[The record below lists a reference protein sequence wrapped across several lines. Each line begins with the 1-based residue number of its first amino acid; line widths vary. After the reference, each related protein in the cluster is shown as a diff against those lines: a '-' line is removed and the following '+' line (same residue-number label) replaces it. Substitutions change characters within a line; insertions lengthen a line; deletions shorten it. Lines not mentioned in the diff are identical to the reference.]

1 MSNKLFDFGEKVSG
15 YDVKVINER
24 EARASAGILFV
35 FALFSF
41 LYAFNFRD
49 FKFTQIF
56 VAFFFID
63 FFIRVI
69 INPRFAPSL
78 IMGRFFV
85 SNQVPEY
92 VGASQKRFA
101 WSFGLILS
109 IIMGYLLYFEIMLP
123 FVKIP
128 ICVLCLF
135 LLFSESAFG
144 ICVGCKVYNFLYK
157 DKAKY
162 CPGGSCE
169 IVQKEDI
176 QKISLTQ
183 SIIAISAII
192 AFSYFTY
199 NTFSNTTKSPTTMK
213 CGVGKCGMEKCG
225 R

>member
-157 DKAKY
+157 DKA
-162 CPGGSCE
+162 
-169 IVQKEDI
+169 
-176 QKISLTQ
+176 
-183 SIIAISAII
+183 
-192 AFSYFTY
+192 
-199 NTFSNTTKSPTTMK
+199 
-213 CGVGKCGMEKCG
+213 
-225 R
+225 